1 MRPLVALRLL
11 RVALHILR
19 GLLICALVFPWVSV
33 AGRQRRV
40 QRWSAQLLQIF
51 RVRLEV
57 LPLQTEAVTS
67 AAAATQPFESVAQTP
82 SMPSMPILGPGL
94 LVANHVSWLDIFVI
108 NSMEPA
114 RFVAKSDIRDWPLL
128 GYLCA
133 RCGTIFISRGK
144 ARDVRKTFKN
154 LVGSIEAGERV
165 AFFPEGTTAAQGSL
179 LPFHAN
185 LFEAAIDAGVPVQ
198 PLALRYLDRHG
209 ALDAAVDYIGD
220 TSFFDS
226 MLTILGGASV
236 QAQILVLA
244 PITSAGGHRR
254 GLALATHDAIGA
266 ALGCTPVV
274 QPVVQAVVQPAPSGT

>member
-1 MRPLVALRLL
+1 VRPLVALRLL
-11 RVALHILR
+11 RVVLHIVR
-19 GLLICALVFPWVSV
+19 GLLISTLVFPWVSV

-40 QRWSAQLLQIF
+40 QRWSAQLLEIF
-51 RVRLEV
+51 RVSLEV
-57 LPLQTEAVTS
+57 LALQNGAVTS
-67 AAAATQPFESVAQTP
+67 AAAAAQSFAPVAP
-82 SMPSMPILGPGL
+82 SPSIPVLGPGL
-94 LVANHVSWLDIFVI
+94 VVANHVSWLDIFVI

-133 RCGTIFISRGK
+133 RSGTIFISRGK
-144 ARDVRKTFKN
+144 ARDVRNTFKN

-165 AFFPEGTTAAQGSL
+165 AFFPEGTTAAQGTL

-209 ALDAAVDYIGD
+209 ALDAGVDYIGD
-220 TSFFDS
+220 TSFLDS
-226 MLTILGGASV
+226 MLTILGGAPV

-244 PITSAGGHRR
+244 PLASAGGHRR
-254 GLALATHDAIGA
+254 ALAVASHDAISA
-266 ALGCTPVV
+266 ALGCTPVPLPEV
-274 QPVVQAVVQPAPSGT
+274 LPLVQPAPSGT